1 MADEFKGGTFDPIKS
16 EDYVAPLQTAYKDI
30 NQGMDNYWSQELTN
44 YKYAAQ
50 DAGKGLEALADMSE
64 TIAGVVKKREEEKKK
79 ADYAKGYMWLY
90 ENGLPQEDADAF
102 EAGEKVL
109 EDEGA
114 AIEQSRY
121 DFEKRGGSI
130 WESQEFKKLNKAQQ
144 HGAVVAWTESKLQQ
158 YDPANN
164 EQLKNA
170 TNYEEYKAAESAY
183 RMQLY
188 KSLGDINPA
197 LVNKYVFEGQ
207 RKKEQAAYNSWYS
220 TREQEIKKE
229 EVREANRTLLSCMQ
243 AGADNVHCM
252 DRYVQSY
259 SGLHG
264 GKGSAKTA
272 GLAEIKLLAEK
283 GILKE
288 HQTDALLDK
297 KYTHDDGHET
307 TYREQFPKEAADIED
322 AVDDRAANEF
332 KRQENENKLN
342 AAKDTDA
349 LIAGIDPEQ
358 ITENGYKLETIQQ
371 LRDEQER
378 QRQKY
383 RGHADPYL
391 ETAITVFTFFSCSS
405 IDQTISNST
414 LSVCSSKL
422 ILFITSSVVT
432 EKTILEKKV
441 CVSLSE

>member
-50 DAGKGLEALADMSE
+50 DAGKGLQALADMSE

-158 YDPANN
+158 YNPANN

-170 TNYEEYKAAESAY
+170 TSYEEYKAAESAY
-183 RMQLY
+183 SCLLY
-188 KSLGDINPA
+188 TSPSP
-197 LVNKYVFEGQ
+197 
-207 RKKEQAAYNSWYS
+207 R
-220 TREQEIKKE
+220 
-229 EVREANRTLLSCMQ
+229 
-243 AGADNVHCM
+243 
-252 DRYVQSY
+252 DR
-259 SGLHG
+259 G
-264 GKGSAKTA
+264 
-272 GLAEIKLLAEK
+272 
-283 GILKE
+283 
-288 HQTDALLDK
+288 
-297 KYTHDDGHET
+297 
-307 TYREQFPKEAADIED
+307 
-322 AVDDRAANEF
+322 
-332 KRQENENKLN
+332 
-342 AAKDTDA
+342 
-349 LIAGIDPEQ
+349 
-358 ITENGYKLETIQQ
+358 
-371 LRDEQER
+371 
-378 QRQKY
+378 
-383 RGHADPYL
+383 
-391 ETAITVFTFFSCSS
+391 
-405 IDQTISNST
+405 
-414 LSVCSSKL
+414 
-422 ILFITSSVVT
+422 
-432 EKTILEKKV
+432 
-441 CVSLSE
+441 